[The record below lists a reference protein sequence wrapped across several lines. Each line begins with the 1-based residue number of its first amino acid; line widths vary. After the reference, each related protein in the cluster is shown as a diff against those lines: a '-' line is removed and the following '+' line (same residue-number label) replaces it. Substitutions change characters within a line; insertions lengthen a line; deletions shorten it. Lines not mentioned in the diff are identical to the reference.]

1 VSLDKAIEHGKEKR
15 KPYRRA
21 KPWTLRAETTAL
33 VHIVREIV
41 STNANDTLPMSGTMN
56 THDWPRRNQK
66 HNTQQGVGS
75 MPFRTI
81 YFLHECKAGKW
92 CVIDR
97 RYDLADGGYFTRK
110 SDCIK
115 SFIKRH
121 IPIQDG
127 ESS

>member
-1 VSLDKAIEHGKEKR
+1 
-15 KPYRRA
+15 
-21 KPWTLRAETTAL
+21 
-33 VHIVREIV
+33 
-41 STNANDTLPMSGTMN
+41 MN
-56 THDWPRRNQK
+56 THDWPHVTKSTK
-66 HNTQQGVGS
+66 HNREWVHAV
-75 MPFRTI
+75 PPI